1 MIAGTNKGFGLLKRA
16 TIFLPCSAVIV
27 GFTALVHG
35 KPRFAKGMIGRK
47 LFRVFGISFVE
58 RNSAIAVIHSFNGIV
73 NFFNIISLIRNEG
86 TIVYR

>member
-27 GFTALVHG
+27 GFSVLVHG
-35 KPRFAKGMIGRK
+35 KPRFTNRMTGRK
-47 LFRVFGISFVE
+47 LFRAFSVSFVE
-58 RNSAIAVIHSFNGIV
+58 RNSAFAVIYVFNGIV
-73 NFFNIISLIRNEG
+73 NFLNIISLIRNEG